1 MSYHDIVCVMMSCI
15 LPRKKEKTNLDGDD
29 WEISKVGFGFIL
41 NLFLIF
47 ILISI
52 THYLTIDDLMLHWLM

>member
-1 MSYHDIVCVMMSCI
+1 MSCI

-29 WEISKVGFGFIL
+29 WEISKWLWLFIL

-47 ILISI
+47 HPNYSLFN
-52 THYLTIDDLMLHWLM
+52 H